1 MPRAPRKPRIAPR
14 KAPVQQRARDTV
26 DVILEATARILVAE
40 GYDRASTNRIALAAG
55 VSIGSLYQYFPSKE
69 ALVAALID
77 RHSAEML
84 AAFDHNVA
92 HFAEAPLPIAA
103 RAIVGAMVAAHAVDP
118 ALHSV
123 LVEQIP
129 RVGRLKHI
137 GQTQAYAERVIRS
150 YLEARRSELR
160 PLDLDMA
167 AFVVVQIV
175 EALTHATVLHRPERL
190 EGDALADE
198 IADAVVR
205 YLVPDEPRR

>member
-1 MPRAPRKPRIAPR
+1 MPRAPRKPRTAAR
-14 KAPVQQRARDTV
+14 KAPTQQRARDTV

-69 ALVAALID
+69 ALAAG
-77 RHSAEML
+77 ML
-84 AAFDHNVA
+84 AAFEHNIA
-92 HFAEAPLPIAA
+92 HFAEAPVPVAA

-123 LVEQIP
+123 LLEQIP
-129 RVGRLKHI
+129 RVGRLKHHND
-137 GQTQAYAERVIRS
+137 TQAYAERVVRS
-150 YLEARRSELR
+150 YLEARKSELR